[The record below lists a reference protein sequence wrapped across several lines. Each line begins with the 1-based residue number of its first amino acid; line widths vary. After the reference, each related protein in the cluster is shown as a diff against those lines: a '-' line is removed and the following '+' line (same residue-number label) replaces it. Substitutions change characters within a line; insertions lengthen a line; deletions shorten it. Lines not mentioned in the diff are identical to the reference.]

1 MSEVVTVPI
10 TEALFGARREAP
22 PRRQYHVDPTMDY
35 EVRWTRPPGARG
47 RCRARLTDDQQA
59 VVLEV
64 SDLPAG
70 VSVQDI
76 RWQPVFLTGQD
87 GVAKLQA
94 VRAHRLSPAG

>member
-1 MSEVVTVPI
+1 
-10 TEALFGARREAP
+10 
-22 PRRQYHVDPTMDY
+22 
-35 EVRWTRPPGARG
+35 
-47 RCRARLTDDQQA
+47 